1 MRNNLSLFKKIGPGI
16 IVAATGVGAGDLIT
30 VSVAGAKY
38 GYVLLWAVVLG
49 GLLKYVLN
57 EGISRWQLSTNT
69 SVLNAWQTKYP
80 KFVSVYF
87 LIYLILWTFI
97 VSAAL
102 MAACGLAGYSLYP
115 DFSVTQWGIA
125 HALVA
130 FIIVY
135 MGKYRS
141 IEALMKFFIGIM
153 FIVTIVSAILS
164 NPDWAAIGSSIVVP
178 RIPVGSVK
186 FILGVIGGVGGSVT
200 LLSYGYWMREKA
212 WKGKAFMKQSRLDLS
227 VAYLL
232 TALFGISVMIIAGAI
247 KPEVIESKNM
257 VVALAEQIE
266 LVLGSTM
273 KWIFLIGFWGA
284 VFSSMIGVWHGV
296 PYLFADYYNQ
306 YKKLNIKDQN
316 LSRTKAYRWYLG
328 FIVFPPM
335 IILFLGKPV
344 WLVILYAVTGAFFM
358 PFLAAS
364 LLYMNNK
371 IKWLGEMKNKWLM
384 NGLLGVSLILFVYLL
399 VEEIVKRL

>member
-1 MRNNLSLFKKIGPGI
+1 MRNNISLLKKIGPGI

-69 SVLNAWQTKYP
+69 SVLNAWQTKFP
-80 KFVSVYF
+80 KFISWYF

-141 IEALMKFFIGIM
+141 IEALMKFFIAIM
-153 FIVTIVSAILS
+153 FVVTILSAILS

-178 RIPVGSVK
+178 RIPAGSVK

-212 WKGKAFMKQSRLDLS
+212 WKGSSFMKQSRIDLR

-232 TALFGISVMIIAGAI
+232 TALFGVAVMIIAGAI

-257 VVALAEQIE
+257 VIALADQIE

-306 YKKLNIKDQN
+306 HKKLNVKDQN
-316 LSRTKAYRWYLG
+316 LSKTKAYRWYLG

-344 WLVILYAVTGAFFM
+344 WLVILYAVIGAFFM

-371 IKWLGEMKNKWLM
+371 IKWIGEMRNKWLM
-384 NGLLGVSLILFVYLL
+384 NGLLAVSLVLFIYLL
-399 VEEIVKRL
+399 VEEIIKRF

>member
-1 MRNNLSLFKKIGPGI
+1 MRNNISLLKKIGPGI

-69 SVLNAWQTKYP
+69 SVLNAWQTKFP
-80 KFVSVYF
+80 KFISWYF

-141 IEALMKFFIGIM
+141 IEALMKFFIAIM
-153 FIVTIVSAILS
+153 F
-164 NPDWAAIGSSIVVP
+164 VVKHQKTQP
-178 RIPVGSVK
+178 LIQ
-186 FILGVIGGVGGSVT
+186 VI
-200 LLSYGYWMREKA
+200 
-212 WKGKAFMKQSRLDLS
+212 Q
-227 VAYLL
+227 
-232 TALFGISVMIIAGAI
+232 
-247 KPEVIESKNM
+247 
-257 VVALAEQIE
+257 
-266 LVLGSTM
+266 VLWL
-273 KWIFLIGFWGA
+273 KC
-284 VFSSMIGVWHGV
+284 
-296 PYLFADYYNQ
+296 
-306 YKKLNIKDQN
+306 
-316 LSRTKAYRWYLG
+316 
-328 FIVFPPM
+328 
-335 IILFLGKPV
+335 LFLLRCVEKSCQDSTRGMYNALQSTTKV
-344 WLVILYAVTGAFFM
+344 SRNIRTVLFF
-358 PFLAAS
+358 PI
-364 LLYMNNK
+364 K
-371 IKWLGEMKNKWLM
+371 IYFK
-384 NGLLGVSLILFVYLL
+384 IC
-399 VEEIVKRL
+399 